1 MPGDQPQPAQAQPV
15 QPQPAQRRRRF
26 AIVPLLLA
34 GLVLVL
40 VLLVPLS
47 SLLTVA
53 RMPMLRPMG
62 MPMPWAQQQ
71 SQLPFVTP
79 LERQSPLWQQGVVIR
94 TGIHLENVYDLS
106 LKDKTFSADGR
117 FWLEWP
123 RPVQELLERDGLQPQ
138 QLVDFVNQVSDWEGE
153 IVADNSRPV
162 QRGDRWFQSYRFS
175 KHFYLHALNLHRYP
189 FNDLTLPL
197 TLQVNPLH
205 AGLAARPL
213 LLEPMHNQPGI
224 IGEYANL
231 DGYQLRRADLTPQ
244 LRTYRTD
251 FGQGQTIRVS
261 QLAVQLHY
269 RPSFW
274 PAFIAFLLP
283 LIIILVMVLISPYL
297 EGSLGDVRIAIP
309 STALLTLVFLQQG
322 YNANLPPSP
331 YLTYLD
337 RLYAVSYLICLAL
350 FVLFAWTS
358 NVYQQTPKGQRQAVV
373 RQLDVYDRHFQL
385 AALAMLLVVSL
396 EAWLY

>member
-1 MPGDQPQPAQAQPV
+1 
-15 QPQPAQRRRRF
+15 
-26 AIVPLLLA
+26 
-34 GLVLVL
+34 
-40 VLLVPLS
+40 
-47 SLLTVA
+47 
-53 RMPMLRPMG
+53 
-62 MPMPWAQQQ
+62 
-71 SQLPFVTP
+71 
-79 LERQSPLWQQGVVIR
+79 
-94 TGIHLENVYDLS
+94 
-106 LKDKTFSADGR
+106 
-117 FWLEWP
+117 
-123 RPVQELLERDGLQPQ
+123 
-138 QLVDFVNQVSDWEGE
+138 
-153 IVADNSRPV
+153 V
-162 QRGDRWFQSYRFS
+162 QRGDRWFQSYHFS
-175 KHFYLHALNLHRYP
+175 SQFYLHALNLHRYP
-189 FNDLTLPL
+189 FNELILPL

-205 AGLAARPL
+205 AELAGRPL
-213 LLEPMHNQPGI
+213 LLEPTPNQPGI
-224 IGEYANL
+224 IGEYASL
-231 DGYQLRRADLTPQ
+231 DGYQLHRAVLIPQ

-251 FGQGQTIRVS
+251 FGQGQTVRVS
-261 QLAVQLHY
+261 QLAVQLQY
-269 RPSFW
+269 SPSFW

-358 NVYQQTPKGQRQAVV
+358 NVYQRTPDEQRSAVV
-373 RQLDVYDRHFQL
+373 RQLDVYDKHFQV

>member
-1 MPGDQPQPAQAQPV
+1 MAGDQSQFRRS
-15 QPQPAQRRRRF
+15 RRRISF
-26 AIVPLLLA
+26 LPLLL
-34 GLVLVL
+34 GVLVL
-40 VLLVPLS
+40 VVLLLVPLS

-71 SQLPFVTP
+71 EQLPLLSS
-79 LERQSPLWQQGVVIR
+79 LERQSPLWQRGLVIR
-94 TGIHLENVYDLS
+94 TGIHVENIYDLS
-106 LKDKTFSADGR
+106 LKDKTYSADGR

-123 RPVQELLERDGLQPQ
+123 QPVQELIERDALQPV
-138 QLVDFVNQVSDWEGE
+138 QLVDFVNQVDDWEGD
-153 IVADNSRPV
+153 IVADNTRPV
-162 QRGDRWFQSYRFS
+162 RRGDHWFQSYHFS
-175 KHFYLHALNLHRYP
+175 KQFYLHTLNLHRYP
-189 FNDLTLPL
+189 FNELTLPL

-205 AGLAARPL
+205 AGLASRPL
-213 LLEPMHNQPGI
+213 LLEPIHNQPGI
-224 IGEYANL
+224 IGEYASL
-231 DGYQLRRADLTPQ
+231 DGYQLRRAEITPQ
-244 LRTYRTD
+244 LRSYRTD
-251 FGQGQTIRVS
+251 FGLGHVVRVS
-261 QLAVQLHY
+261 QVAVQLHY
-269 RPSFW
+269 SPSFW

-322 YNANLPPSP
+322 YNSTLPPSP

-358 NVYQQTPKGQRQAVV
+358 NVYQRTPDEYRQAVV
-373 RQLDVYDRHFQL
+373 RQLDVYDRHFQFV
-385 AALAMLLVVSL
+385 ALAMLLVVSL